1 LKVIV
6 VVNEDDD
13 EEEKDMHVSQIT
25 CAELLSGEFR
35 SL

>member
-13 EEEKDMHVSQIT
+13 EEEKDIHVSQIT